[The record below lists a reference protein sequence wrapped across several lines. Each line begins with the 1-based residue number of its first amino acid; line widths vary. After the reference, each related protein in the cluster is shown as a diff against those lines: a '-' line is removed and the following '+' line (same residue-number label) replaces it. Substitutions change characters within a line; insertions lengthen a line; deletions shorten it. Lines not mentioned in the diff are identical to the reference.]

1 MLLYL
6 FCLGE
11 PKMVLLCITT
21 KKNLLEPFFK
31 SVPLLILRYTCLSHQ
46 CVLTL
51 STSSCWAAG
60 TGTPKSVHPSR
71 RFITRYWIAS
81 RSVHLCA
88 NLGTSRDISVRPQD
102 SSQLHTMLYM
112 FPYISEIRIYHFSVA
127 IFTVSV
133 QRQTDIYC
141 TIELHPLTKCLRLAY
156 NTWAALGQENVAMNL
171 GTFITE

>member
-1 MLLYL
+1 M
-6 FCLGE
+6 
-11 PKMVLLCITT
+11 T
-21 KKNLLEPFFK
+21 KKNFLEPFFFLK
-31 SVPLLILRYTCLSHQ
+31 SIPFLILRYTCLSHQ
-46 CVLTL
+46 CVLTP

-88 NLGTSRDISVRPQD
+88 NLGSSRDISVCPQD
-102 SSQLHTMLYM
+102 SSQLHTVTRTYM
-112 FPYISEIRIYHFSVA
+112 FINEIRIYNFSVA

-141 TIELHPLTKCLRLAY
+141 MVELHSLTTCLQLAY
-156 NTWAALGQENVAMNL
+156 NTWAALGQRKCSNAFRHL
-171 GTFITE
+171 YHRIIRFYKLCIFSK